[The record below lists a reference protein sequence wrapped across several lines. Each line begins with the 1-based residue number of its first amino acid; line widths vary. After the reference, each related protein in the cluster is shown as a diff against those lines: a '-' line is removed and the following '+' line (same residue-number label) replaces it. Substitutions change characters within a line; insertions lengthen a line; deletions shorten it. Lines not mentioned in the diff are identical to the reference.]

1 MLEDNKMLEAA
12 KVGKRASI
20 VSIILMP
27 FIFTILLSVGIG
39 VASIIGVTIFGNNE
53 TELSLI
59 YLQYMQYAISFAIA
73 GGGILLY
80 VSYIEKRKVE
90 SLGFFKNH
98 VISSYLKG
106 MAIAVIGIL
115 LVISILQFKD
125 EITLTVSNL
134 PIGINGVVL
143 FCLILIAWIIQGAAE
158 EILVRGYMFQS
169 IAVKYGVYKG
179 IIFSS
184 VVFSLLHLGNSGIT
198 AISLINILMCGL
210 MLCLLV
216 LKEENL
222 WGACGFHTAWNLFQG
237 NIFGINVSGNALDVS
252 LFKTHIGEASIW
264 NGGPFGM
271 EGSILTT
278 GFMIVVSGILIWQ
291 LSKKTA

>member
-1 MLEDNKMLEAA
+1 MLEDNKMLEAV
-12 KVGKRASI
+12 KLGKEPSL
-20 VSIILMP
+20 VSLILMP

-39 VASIIGVTIFGNNE
+39 IASIIGVTIFGNNE

-73 GGGILLY
+73 GGGILLF

-98 VISSYLKG
+98 IISSYLKG
-106 MAIAVIGIL
+106 MGIAVIGIL
-115 LVISILQFKD
+115 LVISILQFKG
-125 EITLTVSNL
+125 EITLNVSSL
-134 PIGINGVVL
+134 PVGINGIIL
-143 FCLILIAWIIQGAAE
+143 FGLILIAWVIQGAAE

-169 IAVKYGVYKG
+169 ITVKYGVYKG

-184 VVFSLLHLGNSGIT
+184 VVFSLLHLGNSGVT

-237 NIFGINVSGNALDVS
+237 NVFGMNVSGNALDVS
-252 LFKTHIGEASIW
+252 LFQTHIGEASIW